1 MNVMI
6 RGSCVSR
13 DVLSFD
19 KEKVIDLKSFS
30 SRPSFATLTKEN
42 TSKSLSKKYYE
53 NVKTLQSSY

>member
-1 MNVMI
+1 MI